1 MNTYNDDILD
11 FIARR
16 FPITEG
22 DNNDW
27 MGKNCYY
34 FARILK
40 ARFKGEIF
48 YDLVNCHFLFKRGD
62 FFFDWTGIR
71 LEYDLNK
78 PETVDNLV
86 KWSDYKKVDP
96 VHYDR
101 IVRDV
106 IE

>member
-1 MNTYNDDILD
+1 MNTDILD
-11 FIARR
+11 FLNRR
-16 FPITEG
+16 FPIIDG
-22 DNNDW
+22 DPCNW
-27 MGKNCYY
+27 MSENCYY

-40 ARFKGEIF
+40 SRFKGEIF
-48 YDLVNCHFLFKRGD
+48 YDLVNGHFLFRRGD
-62 FFFDWTGIR
+62 YFFDWSGIR

-86 KWSDYKKVDP
+86 KWSDYKKIDKA
-96 VHYDR
+96 HYDR